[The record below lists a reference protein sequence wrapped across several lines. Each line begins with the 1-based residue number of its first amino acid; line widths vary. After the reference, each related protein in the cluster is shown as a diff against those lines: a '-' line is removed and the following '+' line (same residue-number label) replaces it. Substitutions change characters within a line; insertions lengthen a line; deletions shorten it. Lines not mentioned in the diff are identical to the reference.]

1 MSAAFIQGKQ
11 QASREECDGH
21 RPPLQKLILGSR
33 GSELA
38 RIQTSMVADA
48 LRKAWPE
55 LAIDVEIIK
64 TRGDERSLEGNEV
77 VDRRA
82 GRKGLFTGEIE
93 RVLLAGGIDIAVHSA
108 KDLPSDA
115 TPGLDVRAVLPRA
128 AVDDILIQRAPG
140 GLASLRSGAVVAT
153 GSVRRRNQL
162 RWTQREIEVAELRGN
177 VPTRLR
183 KLLGNDWDAIVLA
196 RAGVERL
203 GHDLS
208 AGSFVFEGT
217 RLFAEVLPRDE
228 FLPAGGQGVIAMQLR
243 SSDERVKAMVD
254 RVNHAPTLLCLRAE
268 REFLRLLQG
277 DCDSPVGV
285 LATIEGDTL
294 KLCAQVFEPGKMEPR
309 DGVVAGAVTD
319 DVERLAAELIE
330 RLR

>member
-1 MSAAFIQGKQ
+1 MSA
-11 QASREECDGH
+11 DT
-21 RPPLQKLILGSR
+21 LQRIVLGSR

-38 RIQTSMVADA
+38 RMQTALVADA
-48 LRKAWPE
+48 LRQAWPE
-55 LAIDVEIIK
+55 LAIEVEIIK
-64 TRGDERSLEGNEV
+64 TRGDERSLERSDV

-93 RVLLAGGIDIAVHSA
+93 RVLLAGGIDIAIHSA

-115 TPGLDVRAVLPRA
+115 SPGLNVQAVLPRA
-128 AVDDILIQRAPG
+128 AVDDVLIQRNPG
-140 GLASLRSGAVVAT
+140 GFASLRSGAVVAT
-153 GSVRRRNQL
+153 GSVRRQHQL
-162 RWTQREIEVAELRGN
+162 RWMQREINVTELRGN

-183 KLLGNDWDAIVLA
+183 KLIANDWDAIVLA
-196 RAGVERL
+196 RAGLERL
-203 GHDLS
+203 GLDLS
-208 AGSFVFEGT
+208 AGSFVFEGK
-217 RLFAEVLPRDE
+217 RLYVEVLSRDD

-243 SSDERVKAMVD
+243 AGDERGEALVA

-285 LATIEGDTL
+285 LATIEGQTM

-309 DGVVAGAVTD
+309 DGVVQGAVAD
-319 DVERLAAELIE
+319 GGERLAAQLIE